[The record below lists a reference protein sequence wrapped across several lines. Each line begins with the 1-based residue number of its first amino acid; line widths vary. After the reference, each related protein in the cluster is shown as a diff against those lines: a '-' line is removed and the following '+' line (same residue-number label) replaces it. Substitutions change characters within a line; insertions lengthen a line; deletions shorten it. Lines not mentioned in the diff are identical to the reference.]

1 MVNTNFADAYLDYD
15 NAVIVDLCA
24 KGITNAAAADMR
36 TRLVAF
42 IKAMR
47 SKLDVDFTRA
57 ILASCDKAPAPEGIK
72 EIKAVQEYEENL
84 MELLPAHIKHFHLW
98 PVFGMMGEVFKTL
111 SSPAS
116 SSTQSG
122 LSRLYENPQ

>member
-36 TRLVAF
+36 ARWVAF

-47 SKLDVDFTRA
+47 NKLKADFTRA
-57 ILASCDKAPAPEGIK
+57 YLQSPC
-72 EIKAVQEYEENL
+72 
-84 MELLPAHIKHFHLW
+84 ELLLPL
-98 PVFGMMGEVFKTL
+98 
-111 SSPAS
+111 
-116 SSTQSG
+116 
-122 LSRLYENPQ
+122 